1 MDPSA
6 LAQPTV
12 PISTLL
18 HTTPGLSHD
27 QDPIANAENELRYA
41 LNDLEAAGVLQ
52 HDNRMDIEGL
62 LNPSDESQMID
73 ETTDE
78 EICQAVL
85 AAWNAQEEGPING
98 GDDDVEDNTL
108 LGPNPTYHEVFQ
120 ALSVINRHVEC
131 HGDPLSRKVD
141 AILASFRCQM
151 RLERSQSLVPTRVT
165 DYFNYI

>member
-1 MDPSA
+1 
-6 LAQPTV
+6 
-12 PISTLL
+12 
-18 HTTPGLSHD
+18 
-27 QDPIANAENELRYA
+27 
-41 LNDLEAAGVLQ
+41 
-52 HDNRMDIEGL
+52 MDIEGL

-73 ETTDE
+73 EMTDE

-85 AAWNAQEEGPING
+85 AAQNAQEEGPING

-108 LGPNPTYHEVFQ
+108 LGPNPTYREVFQ

-141 AILASFRCQM
+141 AILASFGRQM
-151 RLERSQSLVPTRVT
+151 HLERSQSLVPTCVT